1 MPFRLCCSARQRLQH
16 NRLHVRRRGRTQRCE
31 VPQHD
36 CAAKRH
42 FCTDVSHLDT
52 SDRGFHSAWVKT
64 VRFASQTCFHPRC
77 ESSIQF
83 RLFTVGFARPIRGN
97 LPSNFLINGDLAA
110 VGAHGD
116 PKPRYQRGP
125 LRSSC
130 HRATNPHMATNIH
143 AHNEHPC
150 AHFQAN
156 MPRRER
162 FLTSGHKPGQH
173 RTPLRAAAPRA
184 RRAAAGPLVAPFLT
198 RPPPAS
204 AKATHDSVPPRP
216 GSGLVAGRPLP
227 VSIVRPMSFDSQ
239 LAVSEA
245 HRGSIDLEGAS
256 HAPAQRSNAGAR
268 ILRKAQGRLP
278 GTRAEPVRGAL
289 RAR

>member
-1 MPFRLCCSARQRLQH
+1 MKPCLVHQRLK
-16 NRLHVRRRGRTQRCE
+16 
-31 VPQHD
+31 P
-36 CAAKRH
+36 
-42 FCTDVSHLDT
+42 
-52 SDRGFHSAWVKT
+52 AWVKT

-130 HRATNPHMATNIH
+130 NRATNPHMATNIH

-184 RRAAAGPLVAPFLT
+184 RRAAAGPLVAPFPT
-198 RPPPAS
+198 RPSPAR

-227 VSIVRPMSFDSQ
+227 VSNVRPISFDSR
-239 LAVSEA
+239 LAVPEA
-245 HRGSIDLEGAS
+245 HRGSNELEVAS

>member
-1 MPFRLCCSARQRLQH
+1 M
-16 NRLHVRRRGRTQRCE
+16 
-31 VPQHD
+31 
-36 CAAKRH
+36 
-42 FCTDVSHLDT
+42 
-52 SDRGFHSAWVKT
+52 
-64 VRFASQTCFHPRC
+64 
-77 ESSIQF
+77 
-83 RLFTVGFARPIRGN
+83 
-97 LPSNFLINGDLAA
+97 PSNILINGDLAA

-162 FLTSGHKPGQH
+162 FLTTGHKPGQR
-173 RTPLRAAAPRA
+173 RTPPRAAAPRA

-216 GSGLVAGRPLP
+216 GSGLVAGRPLH
-227 VSIVRPMSFDSQ
+227 VSNVRPISFDSRIGI
-239 LAVSEA
+239 SEA
-245 HRGSIDLEGAS
+245 HRGSNELEGAS

>member
-1 MPFRLCCSARQRLQH
+1 MWPNPAVSGPL
-16 NRLHVRRRGRTQRCE
+16 RG
-31 VPQHD
+31 HG
-36 CAAKRH
+36 A
-42 FCTDVSHLDT
+42 
-52 SDRGFHSAWVKT
+52 GWVKT

-116 PKPRYQRGP
+116 PKSRFQRGP
-125 LRSSC
+125 LRPSC
-130 HRATNPHMATNIH
+130 HPATNPHMATNIH

-150 AHFQAN
+150 AHIQAN

-162 FLTSGHKPGQH
+162 FLTTGHKPGQH
-173 RTPLRAAAPRA
+173 RTPPRAAAPRA

>member
-1 MPFRLCCSARQRLQH
+1 MLA
-16 NRLHVRRRGRTQRCE
+16 T
-31 VPQHD
+31 
-36 CAAKRH
+36 
-42 FCTDVSHLDT
+42 
-52 SDRGFHSAWVKT
+52 AWVKT

-83 RLFTVGFARPIRGN
+83 RLFSVGFARPIRGN
-97 LPSNFLINGDLAA
+97 LPSNILINGDLAA

-125 LRSSC
+125 LRPSC

-150 AHFQAN
+150 AHIQAN

-162 FLTSGHKPGQH
+162 FLTTGHKPGQH
-173 RTPLRAAAPRA
+173 RTPPRAAAPRA

-216 GSGLVAGRPLP
+216 GSGLVAGRPLH
-227 VSIVRPMSFDSQ
+227 VSNVRPISFDSR
-239 LAVSEA
+239 LAV
-245 HRGSIDLEGAS
+245 
-256 HAPAQRSNAGAR
+256 P
-268 ILRKAQGRLP
+268 
-278 GTRAEPVRGAL
+278 
-289 RAR
+289 